1 VLVRLLVAGSVIF
14 TGLMLLCASLPSLL
28 SDLTEKEKSLGQL
41 VLLESLK
48 VARSVLAVSLVS
60 DASLL
65 SEPPGDE

>member
-28 SDLTEKEKSLGQL
+28 SDLTEKEQSLGQL

-65 SEPPGDE
+65 SESPGDE